1 MSQQSR
7 RVREEAV
14 GLLQR
19 LSRPLGALSV
29 RKNLVVAVAVAGLVG
44 VAVGLLGL
52 TRMSA
57 VAASGE
63 AIYTN
68 ALLPTGD
75 VGQLREQVWRFR
87 YNAISA
93 ATGSTPEA
101 KKSFGEQVE
110 RDGAAIKATIAR
122 YRGHAHTEAERAAI
136 ERFEKTW
143 SEYDTL
149 RKQADDLKAQNR
161 VAEWDAIRQQKIN
174 PTVAEALKNLDE
186 LSATSAR
193 TATDRVAMAKSVA
206 AQSRLLVGIVLAVG
220 LLLAVVLALLL
231 AEAII
236 RPLQRLRHVLNA
248 VADGDLT
255 QRAEVTA
262 RNELGEMADAL
273 GRATERM
280 RGAVGT
286 LASSSTSLAARAG
299 ELENASHDLADGVER
314 TSGQVGAIGSSV
326 SEVTSRVEA
335 VATGAEEMGASI
347 REIAVNASEAAKV
360 AEQAVSASATAEQ
373 LMTRLGQSS
382 AEIGDVV
389 KVITS
394 IAEQTNLLALNATI
408 EAARAGESGKGFAV
422 VAGEVKDLAQETAKA
437 TEDIGQRVKA
447 IQSDTRTAV
456 ESISGIAQV
465 IGRINDYQTL
475 IASAV
480 EEQTATTTGMAGDLN
495 QAAAGTGRIGAGIQ
509 EVVAAAESNR
519 QGAEATRTAAAE
531 MATVSDELQAAVR
544 QFRY

>member
-1 MSQQSR
+1 M
-7 RVREEAV
+7 

-19 LSRPLGALSV
+19 LSRPFGALSV
-29 RKNLVVAVAVAGLVG
+29 RKNLVAAVAVAGLVG
-44 VAVGLLGL
+44 VVVGLLSL
-52 TRMSA
+52 SRMST
-57 VAASGE
+57 VAAGGE
-63 AIYTN
+63 AIYTR
-68 ALLPTGD
+68 ALLPASD
-75 VGQLREQVWRFR
+75 VGQLREEMWRFR
-87 YNAISA
+87 YNAVSA
-93 ATGSTPEA
+93 ATAGTPEA
-101 KKSFGEQVE
+101 KKGFAEQAD
-110 RDGAAIKATIAR
+110 RDGQAIGQSISR
-122 YRGHAHTEAERAAI
+122 YRGHALTGAERAAI
-136 ERFEKTW
+136 DRFEKTW
-143 SEYDTL
+143 AEYGQL
-149 RKQADDLKAQNR
+149 RTQADQLKAQGRN
-161 VAEWDAIRQQKIN
+161 AEYEALRQQKLN

-193 TATDRVAMAKSVA
+193 VGAERLAEAKSVA
-206 AQSRLLVGIVLAVG
+206 SRSRVLVAVVLAVG
-220 LLLAVVLALLL
+220 LLLALVLALVL
-231 AEAII
+231 AEGII
-236 RPLQRLRHVLNA
+236 RPLQRVREVLNA

-262 RNELGEMADAL
+262 RNELGEMADSL

-280 RGAVGT
+280 RAAVGT
-286 LASSSTSLAARAG
+286 LASSSTSLAVRATQLG
-299 ELENASHDLADGVER
+299 DASHGLADGIER
-314 TSGQVGAIGSSV
+314 TSGQATAIGSSV
-326 SEVTSRVEA
+326 SEVTERVQA
-335 VATGAEEMGASI
+335 VATGAEQMGTSI

-360 AEQAVSASATAEQ
+360 AEQAVTASATAEE

-456 ESISGIAQV
+456 DSISAIAQV
-465 IGRINDYQTL
+465 IGRINDYQTM

-495 QAAAGTGRIGAGIQ
+495 QAASGTGRIGVGIE
-509 EVVAAAESNR
+509 EVVAVAESNR
-519 QGAEATRTAAAE
+519 QGAEATQTAAAE
-531 MATVSDELQAAVR
+531 LAVVADELESAVR